1 METNE
6 LALRQGMALTFD
18 EMTRAAKA
26 MALSGYFKD
35 AADVSQAMVKVMA
48 GAEMGLGPFAAM
60 SNIHI
65 IKGKPVLGANMI
77 ATLIKNDARYDY
89 RIKRLDDEAAIV
101 TFYEGGREVGES
113 AFTMADARQAGLMS
127 NPTWKNYPRNMLF
140 ARAISNGARWYAAG
154 IFGGAA
160 VYTPDEMGVDTDEDG
175 YIEGE
180 IVTAPATAPVQ
191 EQHVEWDDLEPAKPT
206 NGNGKANGNGN
217 ASGPMPDDEL
227 VISETPAKGFI
238 AASAALLGLDEEQV
252 KAALKANGVTAVP
265 RDTAKRLAAYRQL
278 RSGVQEP
285 ATTTSHPKPAPRASH
300 SRELTDD
307 EKEAA
312 QEGYGHW

>member
-1 METNE
+1 MNETA

-89 RIKRLDDEAAIV
+89 RIKRLDDEAAV
-101 TFYEGGREVGES
+101 VVFYEGGREVGES
-113 AFTMADARQAGLMS
+113 AFTMADARQAGLLN

-175 YIEGE
+175 YIEAE
-180 IVTAPATAPVQ
+180 VVQIDRPEPEPVTNGKD
-191 EQHVEWDDLEPAKPT
+191 EQHAQWEDLEPAKPT

-217 ASGPMPDDEL
+217 ASGPMPDDEV

-238 AASAALLGLDEEQV
+238 AACAALLDMDEEAV
-252 KAALKANGVTAVP
+252 KDALKDNGVTAIP
-265 RDTAKRLAAYRQL
+265 RDTEKRLAAYRQL
-278 RSGVQEP
+278 RTDVQGVDIL
-285 ATTTSHPKPAPRASH
+285 R
-300 SRELTDD
+300 
-307 EKEAA
+307 
-312 QEGYGHW
+312 

>member
-1 METNE
+1 MNETA
-6 LALRQGMALTFD
+6 LALRQGMALSFD

-77 ATLIKNDARYDY
+77 ATLIKNSARYDY

-175 YIEGE
+175 YIEAE
-180 IVTAPATAPVQ
+180 VVQIARPEPEPVANGNDD
-191 EQHVEWDDLEPAKPT
+191 QHAAWDDLEPARPT
-206 NGNGKANGNGN
+206 NGKANGNGHN
-217 ASGPMPDDEL
+217 DDAGPLPDDEV

-238 AASAALLGLDEEQV
+238 AACAALLGLDEDEV
-252 KAALKANGVTAVP
+252 KDTLKSNGVTAVP

-278 RSGVQEP
+278 RSGVQGIDIL
-285 ATTTSHPKPAPRASH
+285 R
-300 SRELTDD
+300 
-307 EKEAA
+307 
-312 QEGYGHW
+312 

>member
-1 METNE
+1 MNETA

-89 RIKRLDDEAAIV
+89 RIKRLDDEAAV
-101 TFYEGGREVGES
+101 VVFYEGGREVGES
-113 AFTMADARQAGLMS
+113 AFTMSDARQAGLMS

-160 VYTPDEMGVDTDEDG
+160 VYTPEEMGVETDEDG
-175 YIEGE
+175 YIEAE
-180 IVTAPATAPVQ
+180 VVQIDRPEPEPVTNGKD
-191 EQHVEWDDLEPAKPT
+191 EQHAQWEDLEPAKPSGKG
-206 NGNGKANGNGN
+206 NGNG
-217 ASGPMPDDEL
+217 PLPDDEV

-238 AASAALLGLDEEQV
+238 AACAALLDVDEQQV
-252 KAALKANGVTAVP
+252 KGALKANGVTAIP
-265 RDTAKRLAAYRQL
+265 RDKEKRLDAYRQL
-278 RSGVQEP
+278 RSERIDAYRKG
-285 ATTTSHPKPAPRASH
+285 
-300 SRELTDD
+300 SRSLTDE
-307 EKEAA
+307 EKESA
-312 QEGYGHW
+312 QEGYPW